1 MKKLEID
8 ISLTLKIIENENKLK
23 KLFNSTNKRNRYN
36 STDYKYYNTEKV
48 SENENLSSSKND
60 KIDNVKQSLR
70 NKNVYDENLINQ
82 ISSQKTMEIEKKN
95 SKKIIKVNKSK
106 NSKVNSQR
114 KENKRNN
121 TSKSDLS
128 LNPFVS
134 PINKPIKNVE
144 YNNTIRNNPINS
156 FHHNSTAKTP
166 LNRNITSIKYMNVE
180 RMITRFRE
188 NEEKIKKWIKKERTK
203 KEIEENKHYQNS
215 PKINN
220 RSKKINLKIKDGFL
234 LRLQKSEDEKQQK
247 AEILKEFLKNK
258 KIEEEKKHKGL
269 KVKSRTKHTNLST
282 GKKISET
289 LNKFHAIE
297 EKRKAKIN
305 IKRKI
310 KFPKEINNAFIHKIN
325 KRSTSM
331 AELRKLNY
339 STNNLLE
346 HFTIFG
352 KYSIKKK
359 NI

>member
-60 KIDNVKQSLR
+60 NIENVKQSLR
-70 NKNVYDENLINQ
+70 NKNVYDENVINQ

-128 LNPFVS
+128 LNPFV
-134 PINKPIKNVE
+134 
-144 YNNTIRNNPINS
+144 NTIRNNPINS

-188 NEEKIKKWIKKERTK
+188 NEEKIKEWIKKERTK

-346 HFTIFG
+346 RFTIFG

-359 NI
+359 IFR

>member
-60 KIDNVKQSLR
+60 NIENMKQSLR

-128 LNPFVS
+128 LNPFA
-134 PINKPIKNVE
+134 
-144 YNNTIRNNPINS
+144 NTIRNNPINS

-258 KIEEEKKHKGL
+258 KMEEEKKHKGL

-346 HFTIFG
+346 RFTIFG

>member
-36 STDYKYYNTEKV
+36 STDYKYYNTKKV
-48 SENENLSSSKND
+48 SEYENLSSSKND
-60 KIDNVKQSLR
+60 NIENVKQSLR
-70 NKNVYDENLINQ
+70 NKNVYDENIINQ
-82 ISSQKTMEIEKKN
+82 LSSQKTMEIEKKN
-95 SKKIIKVNKSK
+95 SKKIIKVNKSR

-128 LNPFVS
+128 LNPFV
-134 PINKPIKNVE
+134 
-144 YNNTIRNNPINS
+144 NTIRNNPINS

-258 KIEEEKKHKGL
+258 KMKEEKKHKGL

-289 LNKFHAIE
+289 LNKFHVLE
-297 EKRKAKIN
+297 EKRKNKID

-310 KFPKEINNAFIHKIN
+310 KFPKKINKAFIHKIN

-331 AELRKLNY
+331 SELRKLNY

-346 HFTIFG
+346 RFTIFG

>member
-60 KIDNVKQSLR
+60 NIENVKQSLR
-70 NKNVYDENLINQ
+70 NKNVYDENIINQ
-82 ISSQKTMEIEKKN
+82 LSSQKTMEIEKKN

-134 PINKPIKNVE
+134 
-144 YNNTIRNNPINS
+144 TIRNNPINS

-258 KIEEEKKHKGL
+258 KMKEEKKHKGL

-310 KFPKEINNAFIHKIN
+310 KFPKKINKAFIHKIN

-331 AELRKLNY
+331 SELRKLNY

-346 HFTIFG
+346 RFTIFG

>member
-60 KIDNVKQSLR
+60 NIENMKQSLR
-70 NKNVYDENLINQ
+70 NKNVYDENVINQ

-128 LNPFVS
+128 LNPFVKS
-134 PINKPIKNVE
+134 
-144 YNNTIRNNPINS
+144 IRNNPINS

-346 HFTIFG
+346 RFTIFC

>member
-60 KIDNVKQSLR
+60 NIENMKQSLR

-128 LNPFVS
+128 LNPFA
-134 PINKPIKNVE
+134 
-144 YNNTIRNNPINS
+144 NTIRNNPINS

-188 NEEKIKKWIKKERTK
+188 NEEKIKEWIKKERTK

-258 KIEEEKKHKGL
+258 KMEEEKKHKGL

-346 HFTIFG
+346 RFTIFG

>member
-36 STDYKYYNTEKV
+36 STDYKYYNTEKI

-60 KIDNVKQSLR
+60 NIENVKQSLR
-70 NKNVYDENLINQ
+70 NKNVYDENIINQ
-82 ISSQKTMEIEKKN
+82 LSSQKTMEIEKKN

-128 LNPFVS
+128 LNPFV
-134 PINKPIKNVE
+134 
-144 YNNTIRNNPINS
+144 NTIRNNPINS

-188 NEEKIKKWIKKERTK
+188 NEEKIKEWIKKERTK

-258 KIEEEKKHKGL
+258 KMEEEKKHKGL

-289 LNKFHAIE
+289 LNKLHAIE

-346 HFTIFG
+346 RFTIFG

>member
-60 KIDNVKQSLR
+60 NIENVKQSLR

-134 PINKPIKNVE
+134 
-144 YNNTIRNNPINS
+144 TIRNNPINS

-188 NEEKIKKWIKKERTK
+188 NEEKIKEWIKKERTK
-203 KEIEENKHYQNS
+203 KEIKENKHYQNS

-220 RSKKINLKIKDGFL
+220 RSKKINLKLKDGFL

-258 KIEEEKKHKGL
+258 KMEEEKKHKGL

-289 LNKFHAIE
+289 LNKLHAIE

-346 HFTIFG
+346 RFTIFG

>member
-60 KIDNVKQSLR
+60 NIENMKQSLR
-70 NKNVYDENLINQ
+70 NKNVYDENVINQ

-128 LNPFVS
+128 LNPFV
-134 PINKPIKNVE
+134 
-144 YNNTIRNNPINS
+144 NTIRNNPINS

-188 NEEKIKKWIKKERTK
+188 NEEKIKEWIKKERTK

>member
-60 KIDNVKQSLR
+60 NIENVKQSLR
-70 NKNVYDENLINQ
+70 NKNVYDENIINQ
-82 ISSQKTMEIEKKN
+82 LSSQKTMEIEKKN

-128 LNPFVS
+128 LNPFV
-134 PINKPIKNVE
+134 
-144 YNNTIRNNPINS
+144 NTIRNNPINS

>member
-8 ISLTLKIIENENKLK
+8 VSLTLKIIENENKLK

-60 KIDNVKQSLR
+60 NIENVKQSLR
-70 NKNVYDENLINQ
+70 NKNVYDENVINQ

-106 NSKVNSQR
+106 NSKVNSQK
-114 KENKRNN
+114 KENRRNN

-128 LNPFVS
+128 LNPFVKS
-134 PINKPIKNVE
+134 
-144 YNNTIRNNPINS
+144 IRNNPINS

-188 NEEKIKKWIKKERTK
+188 NEEKIKEWIKKERTK

-258 KIEEEKKHKGL
+258 KMEEEKKHKGL

-346 HFTIFG
+346 RFTILG

>member
-23 KLFNSTNKRNRYN
+23 KLFNCTNKRNRYN

-60 KIDNVKQSLR
+60 NIENKKQSLR
-70 NKNVYDENLINQ
+70 NKNVYDENVINQ
-82 ISSQKTMEIEKKN
+82 ISSQKTMEIENNN

-128 LNPFVS
+128 LNPFV
-134 PINKPIKNVE
+134 
-144 YNNTIRNNPINS
+144 NTIRNNPINS
-156 FHHNSTAKTP
+156 FHHNSIAKTP

-188 NEEKIKKWIKKERTK
+188 NEEKIKEWIKKERTK

-346 HFTIFG
+346 RFTIFG

>member
-60 KIDNVKQSLR
+60 NIENVKQSLR
-70 NKNVYDENLINQ
+70 NKNVYDENIINQ
-82 ISSQKTMEIEKKN
+82 LSSQKTMEIEKKN

-128 LNPFVS
+128 LNPFV
-134 PINKPIKNVE
+134 
-144 YNNTIRNNPINS
+144 NTIRNNPINS

-188 NEEKIKKWIKKERTK
+188 NEEKIKEWIKKERTK

-289 LNKFHAIE
+289 LNKLHAIE

>member
-128 LNPFVS
+128 LNPFV
-134 PINKPIKNVE
+134 
-144 YNNTIRNNPINS
+144 NTIRNNPINS

-188 NEEKIKKWIKKERTK
+188 NEEKIKEWIKKERTK

-352 KYSIKKK
+352 KYSMKKK

>member
-36 STDYKYYNTEKV
+36 STDYKYYNTEKI

-60 KIDNVKQSLR
+60 NIENVKQSLR
-70 NKNVYDENLINQ
+70 NKNVYDENIINQ
-82 ISSQKTMEIEKKN
+82 LSSQKTMEIEKKN

-106 NSKVNSQR
+106 NSKVNSQK
-114 KENKRNN
+114 KENRRNN

-128 LNPFVS
+128 LNPFVKS
-134 PINKPIKNVE
+134 
-144 YNNTIRNNPINS
+144 IRNNPINS

-269 KVKSRTKHTNLST
+269 KVKSRTKHTNMST

>member
-23 KLFNSTNKRNRYN
+23 KLFNCTNKRNRYN

-60 KIDNVKQSLR
+60 NIENVKQSLR
-70 NKNVYDENLINQ
+70 NKNVYDENVINQ
-82 ISSQKTMEIEKKN
+82 LSSQKTMEIEKKN

-128 LNPFVS
+128 LNPFVKS
-134 PINKPIKNVE
+134 
-144 YNNTIRNNPINS
+144 IRNNPINS

-188 NEEKIKKWIKKERTK
+188 NEEKIKEWIKKERTK

-247 AEILKEFLKNK
+247 AEILKEFLKIK
-258 KIEEEKKHKGL
+258 KMEEEKKHKGL

-289 LNKFHAIE
+289 LNKFHALE
-297 EKRKAKIN
+297 EKRKNKID

-310 KFPKEINNAFIHKIN
+310 KFPKKINKAFIHKIN

-346 HFTIFG
+346 RFTIFG

>member
-60 KIDNVKQSLR
+60 NIENVKQSLR

-128 LNPFVS
+128 LNPFVKS
-134 PINKPIKNVE
+134 
-144 YNNTIRNNPINS
+144 IRNNPINS

-188 NEEKIKKWIKKERTK
+188 NEEKIKEWIKKERTK

-346 HFTIFG
+346 RFTIFG

>member
-134 PINKPIKNVE
+134 
-144 YNNTIRNNPINS
+144 TIRNNPINS

-188 NEEKIKKWIKKERTK
+188 NEEKIKEWIKKERTK
-203 KEIEENKHYQNS
+203 KEIKENKHYQNS

-220 RSKKINLKIKDGFL
+220 RSKKINLKLKDGFL

-258 KIEEEKKHKGL
+258 KMEEEKKHKGL

-289 LNKFHAIE
+289 LNKLHAIE

-346 HFTIFG
+346 RFTIFG

>member
-60 KIDNVKQSLR
+60 NIENVKQSLR
-70 NKNVYDENLINQ
+70 NKNVYDENIINQ
-82 ISSQKTMEIEKKN
+82 LSSQKTMEIEKKN

-128 LNPFVS
+128 LNPFV
-134 PINKPIKNVE
+134 
-144 YNNTIRNNPINS
+144 NTIRNNPINS

-258 KIEEEKKHKGL
+258 KMKEEKKHKGL

-289 LNKFHAIE
+289 LNKFHVLE
-297 EKRKAKIN
+297 EKRKNKID

-310 KFPKEINNAFIHKIN
+310 KFPKKINKAFIHKIN

-331 AELRKLNY
+331 SELRKLNY

-346 HFTIFG
+346 RFTIFG

>member
-36 STDYKYYNTEKV
+36 STDYKYYNTEKI

-60 KIDNVKQSLR
+60 NIENVKQSLR
-70 NKNVYDENLINQ
+70 NKNVYDENIINQ
-82 ISSQKTMEIEKKN
+82 LSSQKTMEIEKKN

-106 NSKVNSQR
+106 NSKVNSQK
-114 KENKRNN
+114 KENRRNN

-134 PINKPIKNVE
+134 
-144 YNNTIRNNPINS
+144 TIRNNPINS

-188 NEEKIKKWIKKERTK
+188 NEEKIKEWIKKERTK

-289 LNKFHAIE
+289 LNKLHAIE

>member
-70 NKNVYDENLINQ
+70 NKNVYDENVINQ

-128 LNPFVS
+128 LNPFV
-134 PINKPIKNVE
+134 
-144 YNNTIRNNPINS
+144 NTIRNNPINS

>member
-60 KIDNVKQSLR
+60 NIENVKQSLR
-70 NKNVYDENLINQ
+70 NKNVYDENVINQ

-128 LNPFVS
+128 LNPFVKS
-134 PINKPIKNVE
+134 
-144 YNNTIRNNPINS
+144 IRNNPINS

-188 NEEKIKKWIKKERTK
+188 NEEKIKEWIKKERTK

>member
-60 KIDNVKQSLR
+60 NIENVKQSLR
-70 NKNVYDENLINQ
+70 NKNVYDENVINQ

-106 NSKVNSQR
+106 NSKVNSQK
-114 KENKRNN
+114 KENRRNN

-128 LNPFVS
+128 LNPFVKS
-134 PINKPIKNVE
+134 
-144 YNNTIRNNPINS
+144 IRNNPINS

-188 NEEKIKKWIKKERTK
+188 NEEKIKEWIKKERTK

-258 KIEEEKKHKGL
+258 KIEEEKQHKGL

>member
-23 KLFNSTNKRNRYN
+23 KLFNSANKRNRYN

-60 KIDNVKQSLR
+60 NIENVKQNLR

-128 LNPFVS
+128 LNPFA
-134 PINKPIKNVE
+134 
-144 YNNTIRNNPINS
+144 NTIRNNPINS

-188 NEEKIKKWIKKERTK
+188 NEEKIKEWIKKERTK

-258 KIEEEKKHKGL
+258 KMKEEKKHKGL

-289 LNKFHAIE
+289 LNKLHAIE

-310 KFPKEINNAFIHKIN
+310 KFPKEINNAFIHNIN
-325 KRSTSM
+325 KSSTSM

-346 HFTIFG
+346 RFTIFG

>member
-134 PINKPIKNVE
+134 
-144 YNNTIRNNPINS
+144 TIRNNPINS

-346 HFTIFG
+346 RFTIFG

>member
-60 KIDNVKQSLR
+60 NIENVKQSLR
-70 NKNVYDENLINQ
+70 NKNVYDKNVINQ

-128 LNPFVS
+128 LNPFV
-134 PINKPIKNVE
+134 
-144 YNNTIRNNPINS
+144 NTIRNNPINS

-346 HFTIFG
+346 RFTIFG

>member
-60 KIDNVKQSLR
+60 NIENVKQSLR
-70 NKNVYDENLINQ
+70 NKNVYDENVINQ

-106 NSKVNSQR
+106 NSKVNSQK
-114 KENKRNN
+114 KENRRNN

-128 LNPFVS
+128 LNPFVKS
-134 PINKPIKNVE
+134 
-144 YNNTIRNNPINS
+144 IRNNPINS

-188 NEEKIKKWIKKERTK
+188 NEEKIKEWIKKERTK

-258 KIEEEKKHKGL
+258 KMEEEKKHKGL

-346 HFTIFG
+346 RFTIFG

>member
-60 KIDNVKQSLR
+60 NIENVKQSLR
-70 NKNVYDENLINQ
+70 NKNVYDENVINQ

-128 LNPFVS
+128 LNPFV
-134 PINKPIKNVE
+134 
-144 YNNTIRNNPINS
+144 NTIRNNPINS

-188 NEEKIKKWIKKERTK
+188 NEEKIKEWIKKERTK

-247 AEILKEFLKNK
+247 AEILKEFFKNK

-289 LNKFHAIE
+289 LNKFYAIE

-346 HFTIFG
+346 RFTIFG

>member
-60 KIDNVKQSLR
+60 NIENVKQSLR
-70 NKNVYDENLINQ
+70 NKNVYDENVINQ

-128 LNPFVS
+128 LNPFV
-134 PINKPIKNVE
+134 
-144 YNNTIRNNPINS
+144 NTIRNNPINS

-269 KVKSRTKHTNLST
+269 KVKSRTKHTNMST

-346 HFTIFG
+346 RFTIFG

>member
-60 KIDNVKQSLR
+60 NIENVKQSLR

-128 LNPFVS
+128 LNPFV
-134 PINKPIKNVE
+134 
-144 YNNTIRNNPINS
+144 NTIRNNPINS

-188 NEEKIKKWIKKERTK
+188 NEEKIKEWIKKERTK

-289 LNKFHAIE
+289 LNKLHAIE

>member
-36 STDYKYYNTEKV
+36 STDYKYYNTEKI

-60 KIDNVKQSLR
+60 NIENVKQSLR
-70 NKNVYDENLINQ
+70 NKNVYDENIINQ
-82 ISSQKTMEIEKKN
+82 LSSQKTMEIEKKN

-106 NSKVNSQR
+106 NSKVNSQK
-114 KENKRNN
+114 KENRRNN

-128 LNPFVS
+128 LNPFVKS
-134 PINKPIKNVE
+134 
-144 YNNTIRNNPINS
+144 IRNNPINS

-188 NEEKIKKWIKKERTK
+188 NEEKIKEWIKKERTK

-258 KIEEEKKHKGL
+258 KMEEEKKHKGL

-289 LNKFHAIE
+289 LNKLHAIE

>member
-36 STDYKYYNTEKV
+36 SIDYKYYNTEKV

-128 LNPFVS
+128 LNPFVKS
-134 PINKPIKNVE
+134 
-144 YNNTIRNNPINS
+144 IRNNPINS

-346 HFTIFG
+346 RFTIFG

>member
-8 ISLTLKIIENENKLK
+8 ISLTIKIIENENKLK

-60 KIDNVKQSLR
+60 NIENVKQSLR
-70 NKNVYDENLINQ
+70 NKNVYDENIINQ
-82 ISSQKTMEIEKKN
+82 LSSQKTMEIEKKN

-128 LNPFVS
+128 LNPFV
-134 PINKPIKNVE
+134 
-144 YNNTIRNNPINS
+144 NTIRNNPINS

-188 NEEKIKKWIKKERTK
+188 NEEKIKEWIKKERTK
-203 KEIEENKHYQNS
+203 KEIEGNKHYQNS

-346 HFTIFG
+346 RFTIFG

>member
-60 KIDNVKQSLR
+60 NIENVKQSLR
-70 NKNVYDENLINQ
+70 NKNVYDENIINQ
-82 ISSQKTMEIEKKN
+82 LSSQKTMEIEKKN

-106 NSKVNSQR
+106 NSKVNSQK
-114 KENKRNN
+114 KENRRNN

-128 LNPFVS
+128 LNPFVKS
-134 PINKPIKNVE
+134 
-144 YNNTIRNNPINS
+144 IRNNPINS

-188 NEEKIKKWIKKERTK
+188 NEEKIKEWIKKERTK

-258 KIEEEKKHKGL
+258 KMEEEKKHKGL
-269 KVKSRTKHTNLST
+269 KVKSRTKHTNMST

-289 LNKFHAIE
+289 LNKLHAIE

>member
-134 PINKPIKNVE
+134 
-144 YNNTIRNNPINS
+144 TIRNNPINS

-258 KIEEEKKHKGL
+258 KMEEEKKHKGL

-346 HFTIFG
+346 RFTIFG

>member
-60 KIDNVKQSLR
+60 NIENVKQSLR
-70 NKNVYDENLINQ
+70 NKNVYDENIINQ
-82 ISSQKTMEIEKKN
+82 LSSQKTMEIEKKN

-128 LNPFVS
+128 LNPFV
-134 PINKPIKNVE
+134 
-144 YNNTIRNNPINS
+144 NTIRNNPINS

-188 NEEKIKKWIKKERTK
+188 NEEKIKEWIKKERTK

-346 HFTIFG
+346 RFTIFG